1 MDAFFDNSEWFAYV
15 CALIGPFIQEDAAV
29 LGAASASVSGIGTP
43 LGMFI
48 AITVG
53 LTISDLWKYW
63 LGRAAISQP
72 WARKHAESPRILKAK
87 DSIVHNLG
95 KSIMVARFVPGTRI
109 PLYIAA
115 GFFQASFFKFSSFI
129 FLSALIYIGIAF
141 TLFNVLGEVAG
152 EEAKKYLPAVAI
164 IGFVGLVVFKRVT
177 RANTDL
183 DSE

>member
-1 MDAFFDNSEWFAYV
+1 MKLAIENTEWIAYL

-43 LGMFI
+43 LWMFV
-48 AITVG
+48 AITIG

-72 WARKHAESPRILKAK
+72 WARKHAEGPHVLKAK

-115 GFFQASFFKFSSFI
+115 GFFKASFVKFASFI

-141 TLFNVLGEVAG
+141 GLFKILGEVAG
-152 EEAKKYLPAVAI
+152 EEAKKYLPIVAI
-164 IGFVGLVVFKRVT
+164 VGFVFLLGFKKVKDRGK
-177 RANTDL
+177 
-183 DSE
+183 

>member
-1 MDAFFDNSEWFAYV
+1 MEKFLNTEWFAYL

-72 WARKHAESPRILKAK
+72 WAKKHAESPRIAKAQ
-87 DSIVHNLG
+87 DSIVNNLG
-95 KSIMVARFVPGTRI
+95 KSIMIARFIPGTRI

-115 GFFQASFFKFSSFI
+115 GFFQASFLKFTIFI
-129 FLSALIYIGIAF
+129 FLSALIYISIAF
-141 TLFNVLGEVAG
+141 GLFMLLGEVAG
-152 EEAKKYLPAVAI
+152 EEAKKYLPIVAI
-164 IGFVGLVVFKRVT
+164 GGFILLLLFKKLKRP
-177 RANTDL
+177 AEDG
-183 DSE
+183 

>member
-1 MDAFFDNSEWFAYV
+1 MKIALDNTEWFAYL

-43 LGMFI
+43 LGMFV

-63 LGRAAISQP
+63 LGRAAISQS
-72 WARKHAESPRILKAK
+72 WARKHAEGPRVLKAK

-95 KSIMVARFVPGTRI
+95 KSIMIARFVPGTRI

-115 GFFQASFFKFSSFI
+115 GFFQASFFKFASFI
-129 FLSALIYIGIAF
+129 FLSALVYIGIAF
-141 TLFNVLGEVAG
+141 GLFKIMGEVAG
-152 EEAKKYLPAVAI
+152 EEAKKFLPIIAI
-164 IGFVGLVVFKRVT
+164 LGVIALLFYKRIKRQT
-177 RANTDL
+177 
-183 DSE
+183 E

>member
-1 MDAFFDNSEWFAYV
+1 MDSILNNSEWLAYL

-43 LGMFI
+43 MGMFI

-72 WARKHAESPRILKAK
+72 WAKKHAENPRILKAK

-95 KSIMVARFVPGTRI
+95 KSIMIARFVPGTRI

-115 GFFQASFFKFSSFI
+115 GFFQASFLKFSGFI
-129 FLSALIYIGIAF
+129 FLSALIYIGVAF
-141 TLFNVLGEVAG
+141 GLFSLLGEVAG
-152 EEAKKYLPAVAI
+152 EEAKKYLPIVAI
-164 IGFVGLVVFKRVT
+164 VGFVFLFIFKRL
-177 RANTDL
+177 RRPSA
-183 DSE
+183 

>member
-1 MDAFFDNSEWFAYV
+1 MENIFNNTEWFAYL

-53 LTISDLWKYW
+53 LTVSDLWKYW

-72 WARKHAESPRILKAK
+72 WAKKHAQSPRIRKAQ
-87 DSIVHNLG
+87 DSIVNNLG
-95 KSIMVARFVPGTRI
+95 KSIMVARFIPGTRI

-115 GFFQASFFKFSSFI
+115 GFFQASFLKFSAFI

-141 TLFNVLGEVAG
+141 GLFTLLGEVAG
-152 EEAKKYLPAVAI
+152 EEAKTYLPIIAI
-164 IGFVGLVVFKRVT
+164 IGFGGLLLFKKLKPS
-177 RANTDL
+177 A
-183 DSE
+183 E

>member
-1 MDAFFDNSEWFAYV
+1 MNIVFDQTEWFPYL

-48 AITVG
+48 AITIG
-53 LTISDLWKYW
+53 LTVSDLWKYW
-63 LGRAAISQP
+63 LGRAAITQP
-72 WARKHAESPRILKAK
+72 WAKKHAEGPRIAKAK

-95 KSIMVARFVPGTRI
+95 KSIMVARFIPGTRI

-115 GFFQASFFKFSSFI
+115 GFFKASFIKFAIFI

-141 TLFNVLGEVAG
+141 GLFSLLGEVAG
-152 EEAKKYLPAVAI
+152 EEAKKYLPIVAI
-164 IGFVGLVVFKRVT
+164 VGFGFLLLVKKMKRQP
-177 RANTDL
+177 
-183 DSE
+183 E

>member
-1 MDAFFDNSEWFAYV
+1 MDSILNNSEWLAYV

-43 LGMFI
+43 MGMFI

-72 WARKHAESPRILKAK
+72 WAKQHAENPRILKAK

-95 KSIMVARFVPGTRI
+95 KSIMIARFVPGTRI

-115 GFFQASFFKFSSFI
+115 GFFQASFLKFSGFI
-129 FLSALIYIGIAF
+129 FLSALIYIGVAF
-141 TLFNVLGEVAG
+141 GLFSLLGEVAG
-152 EEAKKYLPAVAI
+152 EEAKKYLPIVAI
-164 IGFVGLVVFKRVT
+164 VGFVFLLIFKRL
-177 RANTDL
+177 RRPSA
-183 DSE
+183 